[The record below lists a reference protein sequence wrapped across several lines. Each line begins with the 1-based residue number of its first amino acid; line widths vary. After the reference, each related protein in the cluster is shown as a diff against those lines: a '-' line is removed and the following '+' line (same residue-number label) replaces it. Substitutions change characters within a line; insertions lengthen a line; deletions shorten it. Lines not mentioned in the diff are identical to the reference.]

1 MSQPFDL
8 TAKIQE
14 LRAVKTDTQDC
25 EVKESVGKIPN
36 TLTDTLSAFANGSG
50 GWVILGLSGKNGFRP
65 AKGFDAETIFKRLQT
80 IGDLMTPVLRPEIFI
95 FPFEDAQVIVMRIL
109 PVALNQRPCF
119 VTAQGPYMGSFIRS
133 GDGDRRL
140 TAYEVDRLQEARQQ
154 PRYDVEPI
162 PEATLAD
169 LHTET
174 LDAIVARVKEMN
186 PRVLGKMQRD
196 EILQRLGA
204 VAWVG
209 NRLCPT
215 LGGLLAAGI
224 FPQQF
229 FPRLNVTFTVYPG
242 PTKAQDPNDPMRYLD
257 TVQLDGSIPE
267 ILLSARDFLKKNM
280 RTGALIDGALR
291 KDVTDYPL
299 VAFREALVNAL
310 QHRDYSPE
318 GRASQVQINLY
329 SDSLEILNP
338 GGLYGAASLDETVTG
353 ISATRN
359 TSLSRLLEHTPF
371 TDDNGRQGFVIENR
385 GTGIIQIRRSLTQSL
400 MPPPILRNSPA
411 AFSITMLRRRMTN
424 SEKHPLHREQ
434 LAEGILQ
441 MLRNCPSA
449 SITELAQHSGANRR
463 TIATIL
469 NDLIAKDAVERTEP
483 LKSPKQ
489 RFRIKN

>member
-1 MSQPFDL
+1 
-8 TAKIQE
+8 
-14 LRAVKTDTQDC
+14 
-25 EVKESVGKIPN
+25 
-36 TLTDTLSAFANGSG
+36 
-50 GWVILGLSGKNGFRP
+50 
-65 AKGFDAETIFKRLQT
+65 
-80 IGDLMTPVLRPEIFI
+80 
-95 FPFEDAQVIVMRIL
+95 
-109 PVALNQRPCF
+109 
-119 VTAQGPYMGSFIRS
+119 MGSFIRS

-411 AFSITMLRRRMTN
+411 TFSITMLRRRMTE